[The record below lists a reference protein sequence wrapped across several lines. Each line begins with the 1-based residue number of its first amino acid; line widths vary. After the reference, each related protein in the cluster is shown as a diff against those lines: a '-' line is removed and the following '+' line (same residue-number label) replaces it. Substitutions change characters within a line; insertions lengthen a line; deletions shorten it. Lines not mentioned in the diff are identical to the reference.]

1 MIETDYKHIE
11 TTLDKLVDKVDS
23 LQNKIYIAMGGFM
36 IIQVLIS
43 SGIIKVG

>member
-11 TTLDKLVDKVDS
+11 HTLEKLVTKVDG
-23 LQNKIYIAMGGFM
+23 LQNKIYIAMGAFM
-36 IIQVLIS
+36 LVQVLLS